1 MNTERKSAWNSL
13 EITKL
18 VVAMLTPLL
27 VAIIGYQISR
37 SFRKADEARA
47 AALIEAQQLQK
58 ALEDNRRTSEIRQVA
73 VSNFSKFIY
82 ERRVRSELLHS
93 ALQRHFAN
101 PAEQSKKEII
111 ERKRLYDEAYVLWNA
126 NHQANLLLIRQ
137 LLGSNTYSDFEGM
150 VEFRLV
156 AKTFAPLDACLT
168 RAYDLAIRDQDPRRL
183 LKECNAM
190 QLIQRSLDCGYA
202 ITDELYKLSSMAN
215 SASAQAASIVDRRCP
230 TQ

>member
-101 PAEQSKKEII
+101 PAEQSKREII
-111 ERKRLYDEAYVLWNA
+111 ERKRLYDEAYVLWKKRLRRWTPASPAPTISPFATRTHGTCSRNVA
-126 NHQANLLLIRQ
+126 RCCPTPPARRGVRHLITDYDY
-137 LLGSNTYSDFEGM
+137 SNIGM
-150 VEFRLV
+150 YWTV
-156 AKTFAPLDACLT
+156 
-168 RAYDLAIRDQDPRRL
+168 IRSS
-183 LKECNAM
+183 AT
-190 QLIQRSLDCGYA
+190 IRSLPIG
-202 ITDELYKLSSMAN
+202 T
-215 SASAQAASIVDRRCP
+215 
-230 TQ
+230 